1 MSTFDSMSSVNRSP
15 WRFYEAPQQ
24 DTSFAMWLDVDC
36 ACLVVGGSADDCLG
50 LESAMVNP
58 SKSVMSVSMGSFC
71 CTSRFCWLAG
81 RRPANKWPHGA
92 AVV

>member
-1 MSTFDSMSSVNRSP
+1 MI
-15 WRFYEAPQQ
+15 A
-24 DTSFAMWLDVDC
+24 
-36 ACLVVGGSADDCLG
+36 LG

-58 SKSVMSVSMGSFC
+58 SKSVMSVSMGSLC
-71 CTSRFCWLAG
+71 GTSRLCWLAG